1 MDRTC
6 HPERSEGSPRRRLFA
21 AVIALSTLLAGCP
34 ESIHPIS
41 DAAQAAPDPALYGVW
56 HGRFDGDEIYLHVGP
71 AERGMTRAVMV
82 EHKGKD
88 GAIKIERY
96 VAFPTQLGKL
106 AMLNVK
112 AVDDPDRDRGY
123 TLFRYQAEKKKLTL
137 WMTAYGAV
145 REDIKAG
152 RLAGKAEDK
161 PYGDTVIT
169 ASGEQLGKYLQESDP
184 KRLFDKPLVFRRIAE
199 R

>member
-1 MDRTC
+1 MT
-6 HPERSEGSPRRRLFA
+6 PWRRFLGL
-21 AVIALSTLLAGCP
+21 VALSALLTGCP

-56 HGRFDGDEIYLHVGP
+56 HGRFDGDEMYLHVGP

-82 EHKGKD
+82 EHKAKD
-88 GAIKIERY
+88 GSIKVERY

-123 TLFRYQAEKKKLTL
+123 SLFRYQVEKKKLTL
-137 WMTAYGAV
+137 WMTSYAAV

-152 RLAGKAEDK
+152 KLAGKAEDK

-169 ASGEQLGKYLQESDP
+169 APGGELAKYLQDSDP
-184 KRLFDKPLVFRRIAE
+184 KRLFDRPLVFRRIAD

>member
-1 MDRTC
+1 MKRW
-6 HPERSEGSPRRRLFA
+6 RRFLSGLV
-21 AVIALSTLLAGCP
+21 AVSALLAGCP
-34 ESIHPIS
+34 ESIHPVS
-41 DAAQAAPDPALYGVW
+41 DPARAAPDPALYGVW

-82 EHKGKD
+82 EHKQKD
-88 GAIKIERY
+88 GAIKVERY
-96 VAFPTQLGKL
+96 VAFPSQVGKL
-106 AMLNVK
+106 ALLNVK

-137 WMTAYGAV
+137 WMTSYAAV

-152 RLAGKAEDK
+152 KLAGKAEDK

-169 ASGEQLGKYLQESDP
+169 ASGAELARYLQDGEP
-184 KRLFDKPLVFRRIAE
+184 QRLFDKPLVFRRIAE